1 MFYYQRMP
9 GEPVYPMQA
18 PETELRMV
26 DGRLCEC
33 IPGREG
39 ATVSRL
45 ISTDPMDYLNPA
57 FAPGRLVLDRMKEYR
72 HER

>member
-1 MFYYQRMP
+1 MAVFYYQRMP

-39 ATVSRL
+39 ATV
-45 ISTDPMDYLNPA
+45 
-57 FAPGRLVLDRMKEYR
+57 K
-72 HER
+72 